1 MITQEHLEHWLNEIK
16 YQLGGI
22 DSKLG
27 SEDRA
32 EDHSFD
38 YIAEKSNTIRQL
50 VKNIV
55 WDVENDEVANR

>member
-1 MITQEHLEHWLNEIK
+1 MITKEHLEHWLKEIK

-27 SEDRA
+27 SDDRA

-38 YIAEKSNTIRQL
+38 YIAEKSNRISSL
-50 VKNIV
+50 VKSIR
-55 WDVENDEVANR
+55 WDMEND